1 MTRLSTTPL
10 GTRWLELFDDID
22 ERATAALLIDEVLL
36 VSRNDL
42 TRGLRH
48 AIETI
53 LTERDDAERPIALF
67 AERAVPK
74 TNKVVQPFFPNSAS
88 GRATGPGVPPIVVDP
103 SDQEV
108 GSEGLIANLITD
120 IARHHGR
127 DVLSHPGPDRMRAER
142 VRHIVIMADFIGSG
156 KRVWE
161 MLEAFRDPSRLYAVG
176 NPISSSRSA
185 WLPTQAPTTGYAP
198 SVPTS

>member
-53 LTERDDAERPIALF
+53 PTERDDAERPIALF
-67 AERAVPK
+67 AERAVYRLTK
-74 TNKVVQPFFPNSAS
+74 SC
-88 GRATGPGVPPIVVDP
+88 
-103 SDQEV
+103 
-108 GSEGLIANLITD
+108 
-120 IARHHGR
+120 
-127 DVLSHPGPDRMRAER
+127 SHSFQTLHQAER
-142 VRHIVIMADFIGSG
+142 
-156 KRVWE
+156 
-161 MLEAFRDPSRLYAVG
+161 
-176 NPISSSRSA
+176 
-185 WLPTQAPTTGYAP
+185 Q
-198 SVPTS
+198 VPAYRQSL